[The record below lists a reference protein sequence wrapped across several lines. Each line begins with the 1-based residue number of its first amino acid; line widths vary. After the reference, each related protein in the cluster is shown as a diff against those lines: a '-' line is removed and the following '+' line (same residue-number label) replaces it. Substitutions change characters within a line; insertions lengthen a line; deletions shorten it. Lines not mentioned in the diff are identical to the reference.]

1 MMTGAVGSK
10 QLLGSGGRDCGKA
23 NGKQHAERGKL
34 GMTGQTAVDGK
45 GPKQGELERRIRALV
60 HLTQAPQDPPTPP
73 DQRPPTPHPRTTHTP
88 NQQTQPGRERAA
100 AQQSRDRQRKSRAT
114 RAAKQA

>member
-1 MMTGAVGSK
+1 MGGKRLGQGDRDGTQQTPRGMMTGAVGSK

-45 GPKQGELERRIRALV
+45 GPKQGELERGIRALV
-60 HLTQAPQDPPTPP
+60 HLTQAPQDLPPAPHAPRPTLP
-73 DQRPPTPHPRTTHTP
+73 DPAPTHHPFP
-88 NQQTQPGRERAA
+88 Q
-100 AQQSRDRQRKSRAT
+100 AT
-114 RAAKQA
+114 DPTR